1 MRRIICSG
9 GYLRDMTAR
18 RTLTAI
24 LVAGATALGACGGS
38 DKAKDDGPTRP
49 QYIAQVDALCQ
60 KIMRESA
67 PTNRK
72 LQALVNAS
80 GSYTSRLKRSP
91 PLLRTTLKL
100 QTRKL
105 SQFKAIDPPKKDVAQ
120 IKQLETAADATL
132 QQLRDAIGIAER
144 GDLKAFIDIAFDSNG
159 ARAKAERLG
168 TTYGFRKDCFTVPV
182 DLQQ

>member
-1 MRRIICSG
+1 MRS
-9 GYLRDMTAR
+9 M
-18 RTLTAI
+18 LTAV
-24 LVAGATALGACGGS
+24 LLATAAALGACGGDS
-38 DKAKDDGPTRP
+38 EKAADKGPTRP
-49 QYIAQVDALCQ
+49 EYIAEVDALCQ
-60 KIMRESA
+60 KITRQSA

-80 GSYTSRLKRSP
+80 GTYTSRLKRSP

-100 QTRKL
+100 QTSKL
-105 SQFKAIDPPKKDVAQ
+105 EQFKAIEPPATDKAQ
-120 IKQLETAADATL
+120 IQELSTAAEATL

-144 GDLKAFIDIAFDSNG
+144 GDLKEFIDIAFDEDG

-182 DLQQ
+182 DLQ